1 MPPNDLAVDYVLGEL
16 SHEDAATFERR
27 LAGDPELA
35 EEVRRLRATLGL
47 LPFATVTEPPPHLRA
62 RVLAAGRASAPA
74 RTSAPRRVVWSRF
87 AAAAAAVLALAFGF
101 DAYRVRR
108 DLALERE
115 LTATL
120 HEPNVVRSFALA
132 GTGGAYGT
140 GAHDVTAESV
150 AVVAV
155 DRELGQHVHRRGDID
170 QLREVVVPTR
180 GRARV
185 AEDAIVGRPATGVPE
200 VPRVTQ
206 REPVIVAAE
215 ADVAVRRE
223 QDLRE
228 GVARV
233 HEVVEG

>member
-1 MPPNDLAVDYVLGEL
+1 VTPPNDLAVDYVLGEL

-120 HEPNVVRSFALA
+120 REPNVVRSFALA

-140 GAHDVTAESV
+140 VALDLDAKRG
-150 AVVAV
+150 AVVV
-155 DRELGQHVHRRGDID
+155 KG
-170 QLREVVVPTR
+170 LRALPPGER
-180 GRARV
+180 YRLWAQ
-185 AEDAIVGRPATGVPE
+185 VGERSVFCGEFGASAAGT
-200 VPRVTQ
+200 
-206 REPVIVAAE
+206 IVAQFP
-215 ADVAVRRE
+215 VP
-223 QDLRE
+223 
-228 GVARV
+228 
-233 HEVVEG
+233 VESYTAPIAKLFLTKESTPRGPAPAGPTVMESA

>member
-47 LPFATVTEPPPHLRA
+47 LPFAMVTEPPPHLRA

-120 HEPNVVRSFALA
+120 REPNVVRSFALA

-140 GAHDVTAESV
+140 VALDLDAKRG
-150 AVVAV
+150 AVVV
-155 DRELGQHVHRRGDID
+155 KG
-170 QLREVVVPTR
+170 LRALPPGER
-180 GRARV
+180 YRLWAQ
-185 AEDAIVGRPATGVPE
+185 VGERSVFCGEFGASAAGT
-200 VPRVTQ
+200 
-206 REPVIVAAE
+206 IVAQFP
-215 ADVAVRRE
+215 VP
-223 QDLRE
+223 
-228 GVARV
+228 
-233 HEVVEG
+233 VESYTAPIAKLFLTKESTPRGPAPAGPTVMESA

>member
-1 MPPNDLAVDYVLGEL
+1 VTPPNDLAVDYVLGEL
-16 SHEDAATFERR
+16 SREDAATFERR

-140 GAHDVTAESV
+140 VALDLDAKRG
-150 AVVAV
+150 AVVV
-155 DRELGQHVHRRGDID
+155 KG
-170 QLREVVVPTR
+170 LRALPPGER
-180 GRARV
+180 YRLWAQ
-185 AEDAIVGRPATGVPE
+185 VGERSVFCGEFGASAAGT
-200 VPRVTQ
+200 
-206 REPVIVAAE
+206 IVAQFP
-215 ADVAVRRE
+215 VP
-223 QDLRE
+223 
-228 GVARV
+228 
-233 HEVVEG
+233 VESYTAPIAKLFLTKESTPRGPAPAGPTVMESA

>member
-1 MPPNDLAVDYVLGEL
+1 VTPPHDPTADELAVDYVLGEL

-140 GAHDVTAESV
+140 VALDLDAKRG
-150 AVVAV
+150 AVVV
-155 DRELGQHVHRRGDID
+155 KG
-170 QLREVVVPTR
+170 LRALPPGER
-180 GRARV
+180 YRLWAQ
-185 AEDAIVGRPATGVPE
+185 VGERSVFCGEFGASAAGT
-200 VPRVTQ
+200 
-206 REPVIVAAE
+206 IVAQFP
-215 ADVAVRRE
+215 VP
-223 QDLRE
+223 
-228 GVARV
+228 
-233 HEVVEG
+233 VESYTAPIAKLFLTKESTPRGPAPAGPTVMESA

>member
-1 MPPNDLAVDYVLGEL
+1 MTPPNDLAVEYVLGEL
-16 SHEDAATFERR
+16 SREDATTFERR

-120 HEPNVVRSFALA
+120 REPNVVRSFALA

-140 GAHDVTAESV
+140 VALDLDAKRG
-150 AVVAV
+150 AVV
-155 DRELGQHVHRRGDID
+155 LKG
-170 QLREVVVPTR
+170 LRALPPGERYRLWAEVGERSVFCGEFGASAAGT
-180 GRARV
+180 
-185 AEDAIVGRPATGVPE
+185 
-200 VPRVTQ
+200 
-206 REPVIVAAE
+206 IVAQFPVPVESYTAPI
-215 ADVAVRRE
+215 AKLFLTRE
-223 QDLRE
+223 SAPRGPGPAGPTVME
-228 GVARV
+228 SA
-233 HEVVEG
+233 

>member
-1 MPPNDLAVDYVLGEL
+1 VTPPNDLAVEYVLGEL
-16 SHEDAATFERR
+16 SREDAATFERR

-120 HEPNVVRSFALA
+120 REPNVVRSFALA

-140 GAHDVTAESV
+140 VALDLDAKRG
-150 AVVAV
+150 AVVV
-155 DRELGQHVHRRGDID
+155 KG
-170 QLREVVVPTR
+170 LRALPPGER
-180 GRARV
+180 YRLWAQ
-185 AEDAIVGRPATGVPE
+185 VGERSVFCGEFGASAAGT
-200 VPRVTQ
+200 
-206 REPVIVAAE
+206 IVAQFP
-215 ADVAVRRE
+215 VP
-223 QDLRE
+223 
-228 GVARV
+228 
-233 HEVVEG
+233 VESYTAPIAKLFLTKESTPRGPAPAGPTVMESA

>member
-1 MPPNDLAVDYVLGEL
+1 MASPSDPTAEDLAVEYVLGEL
-16 SHEDAATFERR
+16 SPEDAATFERR
-27 LAGDPELA
+27 VAGDPALA

-47 LPFATVTEPPPHLRA
+47 LPFATVTEPPPNLRA

-140 GAHDVTAESV
+140 VALDLDAKRG
-150 AVVAV
+150 AVVV
-155 DRELGQHVHRRGDID
+155 KG
-170 QLREVVVPTR
+170 LRALPPGER
-180 GRARV
+180 YRLWAQ
-185 AEDAIVGRPATGVPE
+185 VGERSVFCGEFGASAAGT
-200 VPRVTQ
+200 
-206 REPVIVAAE
+206 IVAQFP
-215 ADVAVRRE
+215 VP
-223 QDLRE
+223 
-228 GVARV
+228 
-233 HEVVEG
+233 VESYTAPIAKLFLTKESTPRGPAPAGPTVMESA

>member
-1 MPPNDLAVDYVLGEL
+1 MTPPHDPTADELAVDYVLGEL

-140 GAHDVTAESV
+140 VALDLDAKRG
-150 AVVAV
+150 AVVV
-155 DRELGQHVHRRGDID
+155 KG
-170 QLREVVVPTR
+170 LRALPPGER
-180 GRARV
+180 YRLWAQ
-185 AEDAIVGRPATGVPE
+185 VGERSVFCGEFGASAAGT
-200 VPRVTQ
+200 
-206 REPVIVAAE
+206 IVAQFP
-215 ADVAVRRE
+215 VP
-223 QDLRE
+223 
-228 GVARV
+228 
-233 HEVVEG
+233 VESYTAPIAKLFLTKESTPRGPGPAGPTVMESA